1 MPLLYSAIL
10 AEMVGV
16 EPTIQE
22 SKSCVFSVTLHP
34 NVRGHYALWKE
45 ERVMSIMLIYSGTG
59 LKVPVIPSRF

>member
-1 MPLLYSAIL
+1 MPLLYSAML

-22 SKSCVFSVTLHP
+22 SKSCVFAVTLHP
-34 NVRGHYALWKE
+34 NVRGHYALCKGE
-45 ERVMSIMLIYSGTG
+45 CVMSIMWVYSGTG